1 MNSHFFS
8 VCKSDKCTVDTKI
21 HEFTS
26 SNLNFVRYYFPM
38 ETKCTIT
45 KQIME
50 ILLTF
55 DCSCTRCAS
64 GSNTTETSSL
74 RCMFVV
80 SRANHS
86 FPHVFRFSRRRLESV
101 YVRECEWVVVIL
113 LPACDVVSLL
123 PGGLV
128 AGAEEVILVPGAP
141 ARCPH
146 FFRRR
151 VKVP

>member
-64 GSNTTETSSL
+64 GSNTTEARLAQMCSAVREHTNTKYESTRQYACMSL
-74 RCMFVV
+74 STPSTGGKKILKVSKVAHTVDECDTKLMCV
-80 SRANHS
+80 SRRTLN
-86 FPHVFRFSRRRLESV
+86 
-101 YVRECEWVVVIL
+101 
-113 LPACDVVSLL
+113 
-123 PGGLV
+123 
-128 AGAEEVILVPGAP
+128 
-141 ARCPH
+141 
-146 FFRRR
+146 
-151 VKVP
+151 

>member
-1 MNSHFFS
+1 MMTGFLNHFGRGLESRFKLMTS
-8 VCKSDKCTVDTKI
+8 QFCIVCKSDKCTVDTKI

-64 GSNTTETSSL
+64 GSNTTETL
-74 RCMFVV
+74 IL
-80 SRANHS
+80 ANKSTHDDI
-86 FPHVFRFSRRRLESV
+86 VLFS
-101 YVRECEWVVVIL
+101 
-113 LPACDVVSLL
+113 
-123 PGGLV
+123 
-128 AGAEEVILVPGAP
+128 
-141 ARCPH
+141 H
-146 FFRRR
+146 
-151 VKVP
+151 